1 MGSGGDDEGG
11 AEPEQLEATE
21 VAPSYSPGRSPS
33 VGERLARRE
42 QEDPRAGLVLL
53 GRYRL
58 EQAIAKGGMG
68 KVYRG
73 TQLKLNRPIAVKVL
87 NREFKETDPQ
97 FVRRFCLEAEIS
109 ARISHP
115 NVVTVHDYGE
125 TEDGELFIVMEY
137 LRGRTLSQLIQQEA
151 PLPAARII
159 RIATQLARALR
170 EAHAQGII
178 HRDLKPGNVML
189 LDSGDEPDVVKVLD
203 FGLVKRFVPEGRPV
217 GVSPEQGE
225 DFELTLAGTL
235 LGSPRYMS
243 PEQIK
248 GEVLD
253 PRTDIY
259 SLGIILFQMAAGR
272 PPFTGA
278 GNVDLIYKH
287 VHEPVPS
294 IASVSNGVDCPPEL
308 ERIIDHALE
317 KDRDRRYGSMGELIE
332 DLKRA
337 RDSITEAGPRLP
349 AQVESAVRTELLPA
363 IPEEPTKE
371 SVPLPTTRIPAAA
384 TVLLP
389 PTLAPTP
396 VSEVLS
402 EPKTV
407 PTRGAEGRAS
417 LRGPLIA
424 GVALTAVIAL
434 ALAALLQ
441 SRRQAGAV
449 PPAPGIPAKIDPHVP
464 IDSTPSGAQVRL
476 DGVPI
481 CKTPCALERP
491 AEPEGQAHA
500 LEVEL
505 EGYTVLRA
513 PLRFG
518 ERSALS
524 FELEPALPIEVEASP
539 EPSPMP
545 EGADPEAKYTGK
557 RRTKRLPRGRNNP
570 DEDWR

>member
-1 MGSGGDDEGG
+1 MAEEDGG
-11 AEPEQLEATE
+11 EPEQLEATE
-21 VAPSYSPGRSPS
+21 VAPSYAPGRAPS

-42 QEDPRAGLVLL
+42 QDDPRLGQVLL

-58 EQAIAKGGMG
+58 EKAIAKGGMG

-137 LRGRTLSQLIQQEA
+137 LRGRTLAQLIQTEA
-151 PLPAARII
+151 PFPAARII
-159 RIATQLARALR
+159 RVGLQLARALR

-178 HRDLKPGNVML
+178 HRDMKPGNVML
-189 LDSGDEPDVVKVLD
+189 LDGGDEPDFAKVLD
-203 FGLVKRFVPEGRPV
+203 FGLVKRFTPEGRPA
-217 GVSPEQGE
+217 GLSAAAGE
-225 DFELTLAGTL
+225 DFELTCAGTL

-253 PRTDIY
+253 PRTDVY

-308 ERIIDHALE
+308 EHIIRHALE
-317 KDRDRRYGSMGELIE
+317 KDRDRRYASMSELIE

-337 RDSITEAGPRLP
+337 RDSITGAGPRQP
-349 AQVESAVRTELLPA
+349 AQVELAQVELAVQTELLPA
-363 IPEEPTKE
+363 LTDELTSPSDPPAPPT
-371 SVPLPTTRIPAAA
+371 SRIPAAA

-389 PTLAPTP
+389 PTLA
-396 VSEVLS
+396 VADQASG

-407 PTRGAEGRAS
+407 PTRGAEGRS
-417 LRGPLIA
+417 SWRGPLLIA
-424 GVALTAVIAL
+424 VLVSAVIAL
-434 ALAALLQ
+434 ALSALLYVRWQ
-441 SRRQAGAV
+441 DRVAAEA
-449 PPAPGIPAKIDPHVP
+449 PP
-464 IDSTPSGAQVRL
+464 
-476 DGVPI
+476 
-481 CKTPCALERP
+481 
-491 AEPEGQAHA
+491 
-500 LEVEL
+500 
-505 EGYTVLRA
+505 
-513 PLRFG
+513 
-518 ERSALS
+518 
-524 FELEPALPIEVEASP
+524 
-539 EPSPMP
+539 
-545 EGADPEAKYTGK
+545 
-557 RRTKRLPRGRNNP
+557 PRGGRP
-570 DEDWR
+570 

>member
-1 MGSGGDDEGG
+1 MGDEDG
-11 AEPEQLEATE
+11 EPEQLEATE
-21 VAPSYSPGRSPS
+21 VAPSYAPSRAPS

-42 QEDPRAGLVLL
+42 QDDPRVGSVLL

-58 EQAIAKGGMG
+58 EKAIAKGGMG

-137 LRGRTLSQLIQQEA
+137 LRGRTLAQLIHTEA
-151 PLPAARII
+151 PFPAARII
-159 RIATQLARALR
+159 RIGIQLARALR

-178 HRDLKPGNVML
+178 HRDMKPGNVML
-189 LDSGDEPDVVKVLD
+189 LDGGDEPDVAKVLD
-203 FGLVKRFVPEGRPV
+203 FGLVKRFTPEGRPA
-217 GVSPEQGE
+217 GLSAAAEE
-225 DFELTLAGTL
+225 DFELTCAGTL

-259 SLGIILFQMAAGR
+259 SLGIVLFQMAAGR

-287 VHEPVPS
+287 IHEPVPS
-294 IASVSNGVDCPPEL
+294 VASLSNGVDCPPEL
-308 ERIIDHALE
+308 EHIIRHALE
-317 KDRDRRYGSMGELIE
+317 KDRDRRYASMSEVVE

-337 RDSITEAGPRLP
+337 RDSITGAGPRLP
-349 AQVESAVRTELLPA
+349 AQVEPAVQTELLPA
-363 IPEEPTKE
+363 LTDELTSPADLPPEPTPPP
-371 SVPLPTTRIPAAA
+371 SPRIPAAA

-389 PTLAPTP
+389 PALALPGP
-396 VSEVLS
+396 AQA

-407 PTRGAEGRAS
+407 PTRGAEGR
-417 LRGPLIA
+417 GPLNRRLLIA
-424 GVALTAVIAL
+424 ALVSAVIAL
-434 ALAALLQ
+434 ALGALLYA
-441 SRRQAGAV
+441 RWRARAAEGAS
-449 PPAPGIPAKIDPHVP
+449 PPARASLPNDRRAL
-464 IDSTPSGAQVRL
+464 VRL
-476 DGVPI
+476 HGAAI
-481 CKTPCALERP
+481 CTA
-491 AEPEGQAHA
+491 
-500 LEVEL
+500 
-505 EGYTVLRA
+505 
-513 PLRFG
+513 
-518 ERSALS
+518 
-524 FELEPALPIEVEASP
+524 
-539 EPSPMP
+539 
-545 EGADPEAKYTGK
+545 EGADPEAKNAG
-557 RRTKRLPRGRNNP
+557 
-570 DEDWR
+570 